1 MESKHVV
8 EAEVHKLQ
16 CEKNCHYAAVKYICV
31 KKNGVTSNTKKA
43 YIHLR
48 ANLDAY
54 STHRLNQV
62 IETTTSSKSQHLH
75 VT

>member
-1 MESKHVV
+1 MESEQVV
-8 EAEVHKLQ
+8 EAEVHKRQ
-16 CEKNCHYAAVKYICV
+16 CEKDCHYAAVKYVCV
-31 KKNGVTSNTKKA
+31 KNRVTVNTKKA
-43 YIHLR
+43 HIHLR

-62 IETTTSSKSQHLH
+62 IETTTSSNSQHLH